1 MVRRLSSAL
10 EKQTL
15 KMPCGKDGYAP
26 LLEVIQANLSLV
38 VLDSLGELT
47 LVDS

>member
-1 MVRRLSSAL
+1 MARRLSSAL

-15 KMPCGKDGYAP
+15 TLPCGKDGYTP